1 MCFSV
6 FTGKIINKEGK
17 KHIASTKMV
26 VIHLKQIMRFAKK
39 ALVVCVILV
48 VAVAFE
54 GCGEVADQTLEEL
67 KGIPSQLFATSETAE
82 PGTAESAEPDY
93 DYIYYRHNNQWVIAR
108 LVKYE
113 IVDGG
118 LNIKFEVEDTMS
130 GDKDYY
136 TSMANVMLI
145 HSESRTS
152 RNDYALYPGNKLN

>member
-1 MCFSV
+1 
-6 FTGKIINKEGK
+6 
-17 KHIASTKMV
+17 MV

-118 LNIKFEVEDTMS
+118 LNIKFGVEDTMS

-145 HSESRTS
+145 HSEERAS

>member
-1 MCFSV
+1 
-6 FTGKIINKEGK
+6 
-17 KHIASTKMV
+17 MV

-39 ALVVCVILV
+39 VLVVCVILV

-67 KGIPSQLFATSETAE
+67 KGIPSQLFATSETAK

>member
-1 MCFSV
+1 
-6 FTGKIINKEGK
+6 
-17 KHIASTKMV
+17 MV
-26 VIHLKQIMRFAKK
+26 DVNGP
-39 ALVVCVILV
+39 
-48 VAVAFE
+48 E
-54 GCGEVADQTLEEL
+54 
-67 KGIPSQLFATSETAE
+67 SQYK
-82 PGTAESAEPDY
+82 AESDCLNIVLKKEAEPDY
-93 DYIYYRHNNQWVIAR
+93 DHIYYRHNNQWVIAK

-145 HSESRTS
+145 HSEEHTS

>member
-1 MCFSV
+1 
-6 FTGKIINKEGK
+6 
-17 KHIASTKMV
+17 MV
-26 VIHLKQIMRFAKK
+26 VIHLKQIIRFAKK

-48 VAVAFE
+48 VAVAIE

-145 HSESRTS
+145 HSESRTY

>member
-1 MCFSV
+1 M
-6 FTGKIINKEGK
+6 
-17 KHIASTKMV
+17 
-26 VIHLKQIMRFAKK
+26 KQIIRFAKK

-108 LVKYE
+108 ARKVRDCRWWSEHQVRGRRHYE
-113 IVDGG
+113 RRQRLLYQHGERDA
-118 LNIKFEVEDTMS
+118 DT
-130 GDKDYY
+130 
-136 TSMANVMLI
+136 
-145 HSESRTS
+145 
-152 RNDYALYPGNKLN
+152 

>member
-1 MCFSV
+1 M
-6 FTGKIINKEGK
+6 
-17 KHIASTKMV
+17 
-26 VIHLKQIMRFAKK
+26 KQIIRFAKK

-67 KGIPSQLFATSETAE
+67 KDIPSQLFATSETAE

-93 DYIYYRHNNQWVIAR
+93 DYIYYRHNNQWVIAK

-145 HSESRTS
+145 HSDKPNR
-152 RNDYALYPGNKLN
+152 RH

>member
-1 MCFSV
+1 
-6 FTGKIINKEGK
+6 
-17 KHIASTKMV
+17 MV

-39 ALVVCVILV
+39 VLVVCVILV

>member
-1 MCFSV
+1 M
-6 FTGKIINKEGK
+6 KRII
-17 KHIASTKMV
+17 
-26 VIHLKQIMRFAKK
+26 RFAKK

-145 HSESRTS
+145 QSESRTY

>member
-1 MCFSV
+1 M
-6 FTGKIINKEGK
+6 
-17 KHIASTKMV
+17 
-26 VIHLKQIMRFAKK
+26 KQIMRFAKK
-39 ALVVCVILV
+39 VLVVCVILV

-67 KGIPSQLFATSETAE
+67 KDIPSQLFATSETAE
-82 PGTAESAEPDY
+82 PGTAEPDY
-93 DYIYYRHNNQWVIAR
+93 DHIYYRHNNQWVIAK

-145 HSESRTS
+145 HSEEHTS

>member
-1 MCFSV
+1 M
-6 FTGKIINKEGK
+6 
-17 KHIASTKMV
+17 
-26 VIHLKQIMRFAKK
+26 KQIMRFAKK
-39 ALVVCVILV
+39 VLVVCVILV

-82 PGTAESAEPDY
+82 LGTAESAEPDY

>member
-1 MCFSV
+1 
-6 FTGKIINKEGK
+6 
-17 KHIASTKMV
+17 MV
-26 VIHLKQIMRFAKK
+26 VIHLKQIIRFAKK
-39 ALVVCVILV
+39 ALVVYVILV

-136 TSMANVMLI
+136 TSMENVMLI

>member
-1 MCFSV
+1 M
-6 FTGKIINKEGK
+6 
-17 KHIASTKMV
+17 
-26 VIHLKQIMRFAKK
+26 KQIMRFAKK
-39 ALVVCVILV
+39 VLVVCVILV

-54 GCGEVADQTLEEL
+54 GCGEVADQTLED
-67 KGIPSQLFATSETAE
+67 IPSQLFATSETAE
-82 PGTAESAEPDY
+82 PGTAETAEPDY
-93 DYIYYRHNNQWVIAR
+93 DHIYYRHNNQWVIAK

-145 HSESRTS
+145 HSEEHTS

>member
-1 MCFSV
+1 M
-6 FTGKIINKEGK
+6 
-17 KHIASTKMV
+17 
-26 VIHLKQIMRFAKK
+26 KQIIRFAKK

-54 GCGEVADQTLEEL
+54 GCGEVADQTL

>member
-1 MCFSV
+1 
-6 FTGKIINKEGK
+6 
-17 KHIASTKMV
+17 MV

-67 KGIPSQLFATSETAE
+67 KDIPSQLFATSETAE
-82 PGTAESAEPDY
+82 PGTAETAEPDY
-93 DYIYYRHNNQWVIAR
+93 DHIYYRHNNQWVIAK

-145 HSESRTS
+145 HSEEHTS

>member
-1 MCFSV
+1 M
-6 FTGKIINKEGK
+6 
-17 KHIASTKMV
+17 
-26 VIHLKQIMRFAKK
+26 KQIMRFAKK

-67 KGIPSQLFATSETAE
+67 KDIPSQLFATSETAE
-82 PGTAESAEPDY
+82 PSTAESAETDY

-108 LVKYE
+108 LVN
-113 IVDGG
+113 DGG
-118 LNIKFEVEDTMS
+118 LNIKFGVEDTMS

-145 HSESRTS
+145 HSEERAS

>member
-1 MCFSV
+1 
-6 FTGKIINKEGK
+6 
-17 KHIASTKMV
+17 MV

-54 GCGEVADQTLEEL
+54 GCSEVADQTLEEL
-67 KGIPSQLFATSETAE
+67 KDIPSQLFATSETAE
-82 PGTAESAEPDY
+82 PSTAESAETDY
-93 DYIYYRHNNQWVIAR
+93 DYIYYRHNNQWVIAK

-145 HSESRTS
+145 HSEERAS